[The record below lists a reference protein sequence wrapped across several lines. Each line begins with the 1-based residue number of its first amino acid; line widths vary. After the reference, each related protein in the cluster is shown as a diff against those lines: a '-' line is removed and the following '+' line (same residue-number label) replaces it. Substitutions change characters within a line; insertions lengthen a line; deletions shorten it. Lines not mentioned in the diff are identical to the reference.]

1 MDPRERL
8 RRDFQTLQDRLP
20 STVFTRLEPLRL
32 RPLPGDGVYRE
43 REALLQGRHADGERD
58 REPFDAAMALVEA
71 LPLGGSPTPRE
82 NRHD

>member
-20 STVFTRLEPLRL
+20 GTVFTRLERPRL

-43 REALLQGRHADGERD
+43 RETRLRGRHEDGERN
-58 REPFDAAMALVEA
+58 REPFDAAMARVDA
-71 LPLGGSPTPRE
+71 LPLGEQPAPPA

>member
-1 MDPRERL
+1 MDNAARL
-8 RRDFQTLQDRLP
+8 RRDFQTQQELMP
-20 STVFTRLEPLRL
+20 GTVFTGLEPRRL

-43 REALLQGRHADGERD
+43 RETRLQGRHADGKRD
-58 REPFDAAMALVEA
+58 CEPFDAAMALVET